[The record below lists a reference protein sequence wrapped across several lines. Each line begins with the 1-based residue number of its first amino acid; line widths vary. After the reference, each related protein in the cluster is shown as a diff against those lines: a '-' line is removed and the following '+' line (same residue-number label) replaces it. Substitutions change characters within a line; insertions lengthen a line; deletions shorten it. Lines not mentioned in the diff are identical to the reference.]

1 MTTEQVLKVSTLEAV
16 KNVTDLKNN
25 ISELK
30 RVING
35 WTEVTEEGGKKVVKT
50 FQGLTIGSKEYQQA
64 VQQLNENQAALR
76 NAMHGTAASLDEVR
90 EAAKGASK
98 EEIQLDAATGKLV
111 TDNDAALQSYNGLV
125 KTLANLKEEWRATTD
140 ETERATLGEK
150 INAVNNK
157 LKELD
162 ASVGVYGRNVGSYQN
177 VVDHLGNSFTATA
190 GGAAKMINPIKNATT
205 GLKALS
211 TTPVIAILG
220 LLANVLNKIIGSLK
234 SSEENTQKLT
244 KAMAPFEAIGDALTK
259 MLQAAG
265 AALVAVVGW
274 IGKLTEALIGNNK
287 AAEKRLAI
295 AKAQA
300 ELDQAQRETL
310 IKNAEAERDIAE
322 LRAKSSDK
330 EQYTAT
336 QRLAFLE
343 KAGRLEAEI
352 AARAVADARKHYQ
365 IVAARNKLSKSS
377 KEQLQEEAQAYA
389 DMVKAETAYYNQVRT
404 INAGITRARREET
417 REARETAKAVKD
429 AATAKI
435 SAEKD
440 YLTQLLSIVK
450 TGTESEFK
458 IQNSIARREYELA
471 VANAKQK
478 ITDTKELNK
487 ALALLQKSFNVQL
500 QKNQQ
505 DHDNKVLEEELQSI
519 ANRRDALQRGSVEY
533 AQVQKEYAERAL
545 DGMRQ
550 QMDETDAEFQARK
563 LEAQRTLAEASNAL
577 TDAVAKETA
586 DGLKAEMA
594 ALREGSVEQLALALE
609 LAKKNLE
616 NTYQGID
623 ESLDEY
629 NRRRLEA
636 EKAVRVAEDNLSAGQ
651 IDADR
656 VLLEQRMAGLEEGS
670 IEYLTRALELKQ
682 FELDSLHQYEGES
695 NEEFRLREL
704 QAEKEAA
711 EARKDIWKASIAMM
725 QQAAG
730 GVSGILGS
738 IADMYESNTE
748 MSEEEAKKV
757 KNLRIAGAT
766 IDMFQGAVTAYA
778 GAQSL
783 GVPLGPIIG
792 AINAAAVIATGMANI
807 AKIRATDINKN
818 SAGGT
823 ATASVPA
830 TVQAPTVVPQ
840 VQETRTITSASEED
854 RLNQMASEQRVYI
867 LSSDLEAD
875 REQTRARVAET
886 TF

>member
-1 MTTEQVLKVSTLEAV
+1 
-16 KNVTDLKNN
+16 
-25 ISELK
+25 
-30 RVING
+30 
-35 WTEVTEEGGKKVVKT
+35 
-50 FQGLTIGSKEYQQA
+50 
-64 VQQLNENQAALR
+64 
-76 NAMHGTAASLDEVR
+76 
-90 EAAKGASK
+90 
-98 EEIQLDAATGKLV
+98 
-111 TDNDAALQSYNGLV
+111 
-125 KTLANLKEEWRATTD
+125 
-140 ETERATLGEK
+140 
-150 INAVNNK
+150 
-157 LKELD
+157 
-162 ASVGVYGRNVGSYQN
+162 
-177 VVDHLGNSFTATA
+177 
-190 GGAAKMINPIKNATT
+190 MINPIKGATT

-211 TTPVIAILG
+211 TTPVIAVLG
-220 LLANVLNKIIGSLK
+220 HLANVLNKIIGSLK

-244 KAMAPFEAIGDALTK
+244 KALAPFEAIGDAITK

-274 IGKLTEALIGNNK
+274 IGKLTEAILGNNK
-287 AAEKRLAI
+287 AAEKRQAI

-310 IKNAEAERDIAE
+310 IMNAEAERDIAE

-330 EQYTAT
+330 EKYTAT
-336 QRLAFLE
+336 ERLAFLE
-343 KAGRLEAEI
+343 QAGRLEAEI
-352 AARAVADARKHYQ
+352 AARAVADAKKHYQ
-365 IVAARNKLSKSS
+365 IVAARNKLSQSS

-458 IQNSIARREYELA
+458 IQNTIAKKEYEIA

-487 ALALLQKSFNVQL
+487 ALVLLQKSFNVQL

-609 LAKKNLE
+609 L
-616 NTYQGID
+616 
-623 ESLDEY
+623 
-629 NRRRLEA
+629 
-636 EKAVRVAEDNLSAGQ
+636 
-651 IDADR
+651 
-656 VLLEQRMAGLEEGS
+656 
-670 IEYLTRALELKQ
+670 KQ

-695 NEEFRLREL
+695 NEEFRLRQL

-711 EARKDIWKASIAMM
+711 EARKAIWMASIAMM

-748 MSEEEAKKV
+748 MTEEEAKKV

-766 IDMFQGAVTAYA
+766 IDMLQGAVTAYA

-792 AINAAAVIATGMANI
+792 AINAAAVVAAGVAII

-854 RLNQMASEQRVYI
+854 RLNQMASEHRVYI
-867 LSSDLEAD
+867 LSSDLEANQ
-875 REQTRARVAET
+875 EQTRARVAET